1 MSTTILKLGTV
12 KKSVAEEFSASLRSF
27 LEKTMP
33 GRYRGE
39 SSTAGSDSE
48 PVWYIELMRTLEKCS
63 LVLVAWRDPKHLL
76 ISTVDEFFKTQKPEL
91 SYERIDNKD
100 GV

>member
-12 KKSVAEEFSASLRSF
+12 KESVAEEFLVSLRSF
-27 LEKTMP
+27 LKNTTP

-76 ISTVDEFFKTQKPEL
+76 ISAVDEFFKTQKPEL
-91 SYERIDNKD
+91 QYERIDKE